1 MSRGVPLTEDWYL
14 LTLHSAFLHSLRRGL
29 VQFSRR
35 VPKPFAQKL
44 IDGPGVSDQAI
55 APMRGHFRSLSL
67 VTIFHVPSEFP
78 SAIVRRRPVR
88 ETNRKV
94 QNDRGKVRPCR
105 AGPPTIR
112 RTRARPRNQNLR
124 PWLTRPAEWR

>member
-1 MSRGVPLTEDWYL
+1 MSRGVPLTKDWSSL
-14 LTLHSAFLHSLRRGL
+14 NIAFSLSSFARRGL

-35 VPKPFAQKL
+35 VPQPFAQKL

-55 APMRGHFRSLSL
+55 APMRGHLRFLSL

-94 QNDRGKVRPCR
+94 QSDRGKVRPCR

-112 RTRARPRNQNLR
+112 RTWARPRNQ
-124 PWLTRPAEWR
+124 